1 MREDAEFLISIQSAR
16 GSIPKELGL
25 DCEPDSTGRGTTLGD
40 DVDEVV
46 GDGIEKPGA
55 DDAIHPDPGR
65 RPRGDDVGEDMG
77 LQ

>member
-25 DCEPDSTGRGTTLGD
+25 DREPDNTGRGTTLGD
-40 DVDEVV
+40 DVGEVV
-46 GDGIEKPGA
+46 SEGSEKPGA
-55 DDAIHPDPGR
+55 DDAIHDPGR